1 MSQSLAKNLIHLVF
15 STKDRRPLIR
25 SEIRDELHKFAA
37 GILRDL
43 DSDALLMNSV
53 SDHIHILFNLHKTKS
68 LSDVIMELKR
78 GTSIWIKEKDS
89 SYSDFYWQGG
99 YGAFSVSQS
108 AVATVKRYIADQ
120 ETHHSKQTFQNEFR
134 KLLNRHEI
142 DFDER
147 YVWD

>member
-1 MSQSLAKNLIHLVF
+1 MHSRKMLLLQLDKSRIHC
-15 STKDRRPLIR
+15 
-25 SEIRDELHKFAA
+25 H
-37 GILRDL
+37 DL
-43 DSDALLMNSV
+43 FPVM
-53 SDHIHILFNLHKTKS
+53 H
-68 LSDVIMELKR
+68 
-78 GTSIWIKEKDS
+78 SIQRDS
-89 SYSDFYWQGG
+89 SYSDFYWQAG

-120 ETHHSKQTFQNEFR
+120 ETHHSKQTFQSEFR